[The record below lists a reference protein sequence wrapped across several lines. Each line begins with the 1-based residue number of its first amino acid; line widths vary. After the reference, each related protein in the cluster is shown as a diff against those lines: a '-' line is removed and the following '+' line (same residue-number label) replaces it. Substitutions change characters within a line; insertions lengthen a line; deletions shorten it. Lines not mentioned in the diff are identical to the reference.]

1 MSYLASPFRY
11 APTYDVGLN
20 TGTPEVGA
28 TIRRPRNKKTPQE
41 EKVTT
46 RVPNEGSGNGGT
58 SNGISQGESAGSGL
72 GRGAGVSNSAAVGSS
87 ARSMMAQQ
95 DAESNNAASLN
106 QSQFNTLIHPNPI
119 SAPANPTKTTVAP
132 AASSPGFWSQVGHDI
147 GSVANNPVVRDVMS
161 FGDPFKGRDTG
172 VVGALN
178 GSSNAPTAI
187 EPSNVYSPSRNFP
200 EVSSGSPKVIQG
212 SVEGAN
218 SVGSGA
224 RNAIGRSPVYE
235 ANNYGS
241 SLGKQFMGSN
251 GSAVDTSTPWYDSI
265 PNDISSIG
273 EDLFAAL

>member
-1 MSYLASPFRY
+1 MGIFASPFRY
-11 APTYDVGLN
+11 SPTYDVGLN

-28 TIRRPRNKKTPQE
+28 TLRRPKNKKTPE
-41 EKVTT
+41 PEKVPS
-46 RVPNEGSGNGGT
+46 RVPNEGGSNGETSGAQSGST
-58 SNGISQGESAGSGL
+58 SNGLTASVGL
-72 GRGAGVSNSAAVGSS
+72 GAGIAAQGSS
-87 ARSMMAQQ
+87 ARSMMAQR
-95 DAESNNAASLN
+95 DAEPSNAASLS
-106 QSQFNTLIHPNPI
+106 QSQFQTLIHPNPI

-132 AASSPGFWSQVGHDI
+132 AASSPGFWSQIGHDI
-147 GSVANNPVVRDVMS
+147 SNVAHNPIVHDVMS
-161 FGDPFKGRDTG
+161 FGDPFKSRDTG
-172 VVGALN
+172 IAGALS
-178 GSSNAPTAI
+178 GSSTAAPVI

-235 ANNYGS
+235 ANNIGS

-265 PNDISSIG
+265 PNDLSSIS
-273 EDLFAAL
+273 EDIFAGL